1 MTNQSASPHAS
12 KIQEQ
17 QTAEQWLKQAL
28 HTSGKAAFVL
38 FEQTKQQ
45 AKLEANYLIEGQ
57 ALLAEGKRYRDSG
70 NLNAALKSFENAFD
84 LAQENKDTLLEG
96 DALNQRAS
104 INHLKGD
111 YALAARDIQQVLS
124 IARAANDNERI
135 TNYLMNLGILST
147 KLADYDLALQSL
159 TEAHKLAR
167 EKLNSPLIEGQCL
180 INIGLLYEDMGNN
193 ESALEACQQA
203 LAKLNEIGNKQ
214 VQAIAIVNLGY
225 AHKRL
230 GHLNLS
236 LHKFQDAKNLAQE
249 INFPKV
255 EIAAIDGHAQVLS
268 MQGQHKQAIA
278 LHEEALKKSRDSD
291 DFEGELDA
299 LSHLARVY
307 LKLENPKEAQE
318 QLNKCL
324 ELAESAGR
332 KKTLVEVH
340 ELLAETYEQQGELSK
355 AIEQLKLFQHLDN
368 ALFNEENKQK
378 TRQLSIRF
386 DLERAK
392 HEADVYRLHSE
403 FEREAKEKAEAI
415 VKKRTKELEQSHAI
429 IKKQNNEL
437 ATQVTHLNQL
447 LAQNESLRQ
456 ELMQASRRTVA
467 LNEQTLR
474 RLSAELHD
482 GPAQDLGFVLLKLES
497 GELAKTAQTL
507 KDAERKRYDKELE
520 RLQTSLQ
527 RALSEMRA
535 VATDMCLPELEHLS
549 LADVVKRVVR
559 KHQRRT
565 QARVSLTLN
574 THDALVA
581 LPVKITI
588 HRVIQEALTNT
599 FKHSGVKEH
608 NVELTSQPAQLRL
621 KIEDKGR
628 GFDLNQVE
636 EGNFAHLGLL
646 GMRERITS
654 LGGSFSL
661 KTELGEGTLIEV
673 SLPLSPNEQLV

>member
-1 MTNQSASPHAS
+1 MIDNSASPYAPG
-12 KIQEQ
+12 IQKQ

-28 HTSGKAAFVL
+28 DTTGKAAFVL
-38 FEQTKQQ
+38 FKQAKQ
-45 AKLEANYLIEGQ
+45 KAKLEANYLIESQ
-57 ALLAEGKRYRDSG
+57 ALLAEGKRYRDNG
-70 NLNAALKSFENAFD
+70 NLHDALISFNNALA
-84 LAQENKDTLLEG
+84 LAQENENELVES

-111 YALAARDIQQVLS
+111 YALAVQDIQQVLS

-147 KLADYDLALQSL
+147 KLADYDLALKSL
-159 TEAHKLAR
+159 SEAHKIAR
-167 EKLNSPLIEGQCL
+167 ENLNSPLIEGQCL
-180 INIGLLYEDMGNN
+180 INIGLLYENMGDN
-193 ESALEACQQA
+193 ERALEACQQA
-203 LAKLNEIGNKQ
+203 LDKLSPTDNRH
-214 VQAIAIVNLGY
+214 VQAIATVNLGY

-230 GHLNLS
+230 GNLS
-236 LHKFQDAKNLAQE
+236 LSLVKFQDAKKLAQA
-249 INFPKV
+249 ISFPKV
-255 EIAAIDGHAQVLS
+255 EIAAIDGYAQVLS
-268 MQGQHKQAIA
+268 IQGQQQAA
-278 LHEEALKKSRDSD
+278 LKLHEEALKKSKDSD

-299 LSHLARVY
+299 LVQIARVY
-307 LKLENPKEAQE
+307 LKLGNPKEAQE
-318 QLNKCL
+318 KLNVCL

-340 ELLAETYEQQGELSK
+340 ELLAETYEQQGELGK
-355 AIEQLKLFQHLDN
+355 AIEQLKLFQHFDK

-415 VKKRTKELEQSHAI
+415 VKTRTKELEQSHETI
-429 IKKQNNEL
+429 EKQNAEL
-437 ATQVTHLNQL
+437 ATQVTHLNRL

-456 ELMQASRRTVA
+456 ELLQASRRSIA
-467 LNEQTLR
+467 LNERTLR

-497 GELAKTAQTL
+497 GELAKAAQTL
-507 KDAERKRYDKELE
+507 ADNDRQRYEKELE

-565 QARVSLTLN
+565 KARVTLTLN
-574 THDALVA
+574 THEDSVS

-588 HRVIQEALTNT
+588 HRVIQEALTNA
-599 FKHSGVKEH
+599 FKHSGVKEQS
-608 NVELTSQPAQLRL
+608 VELRTFPAQLHMQI
-621 KIEDKGR
+621 KDNGI
-628 GFDLNQVE
+628 GFDLHQLE
-636 EGNFAHLGLL
+636 EDHFVHLGLL

-654 LGGSFSL
+654 LGGSFGL
-661 KTELGEGTLIEV
+661 KSKLGEGTLVEV
-673 SLPLSPNEQLV
+673 RLPLTTNEKIV

>member
-1 MTNQSASPHAS
+1 MIDNSASPYAPE
-12 KIQEQ
+12 IQKQ

-28 HTSGKAAFVL
+28 NTKGKAAFVL
-38 FEQTKQQ
+38 FEQAKQQ
-45 AKLEANYLIEGQ
+45 AKLESNYLLEGQ
-57 ALLAEGKRYRDSG
+57 ALLAEGKLYRDNG
-70 NLNAALKSFENAFD
+70 ELNAALICFDNAFD
-84 LAQENKDTLLEG
+84 LAQENKDMLLEG

-111 YALAARDIQQVLS
+111 YALAARDIQQVLI
-124 IARAANDNERI
+124 IARAANDTERI

-147 KLADYDLALQSL
+147 KLADYDLALKSL
-159 TEAHKLAR
+159 TEAHKLTR
-167 EKLNSPLIEGQCL
+167 EKLSSPLIEGQCL
-180 INIGLLYEDMGNN
+180 INIGLLYEDMGDN
-193 ESALEACQQA
+193 ESALDACQQA
-203 LAKLNEIGNKQ
+203 LEKLTQIGNKQ
-214 VQAIAIVNLGY
+214 GQAIATVNLGY

-236 LHKFQDAKNLAQE
+236 ILKFQDARNLAQE

-255 EIAAIDGHAQVLS
+255 EIAAIEGYAEVLS
-268 MQGQHKQAIA
+268 MQGQHQQAIA
-278 LHEEALKKSRDSD
+278 LHEEALQKSKDSE

-299 LSHLARVY
+299 LSHLARVF
-307 LKLENPKEAQE
+307 LELGKPKEAQE
-318 QLNKCL
+318 KLYICL
-324 ELAESAGR
+324 KLAESAGR
-332 KKTLVEVH
+332 KKTLIEVH
-340 ELLAETYEQQGELSK
+340 ELLTETYEQQGKFSK
-355 AIEQLKLFQHLDN
+355 AIEHLKLFHHLDK
-368 ALFNEENKQK
+368 ALFNEENRQK
-378 TRQLSIRF
+378 TRQLAIRF

-415 VKKRTKELEQSHAI
+415 VKTRTKELEQSCATI
-429 IKKQNNEL
+429 EKQNNEL
-437 ATQVTHLNQL
+437 AAQVTHLNQL

-456 ELMQASRRTVA
+456 ELMQASRRNVA
-467 LNEQTLR
+467 LNERTLR

-507 KDAERKRYDKELE
+507 KDAERNRYDKELE

-565 QARVSLTLN
+565 QARVNLTLQ
-574 THDALVA
+574 THEALVA

-588 HRVIQEALTNT
+588 HRVIQEALTNA

-608 NVELTSQPAQLRL
+608 SVELTSHPAQLRL
-621 KIEDKGR
+621 KIKDKGL
-628 GFDLNQVE
+628 GFDLDKLE
-636 EGNFAHLGLL
+636 EGNFDHLGVL

-654 LGGSFSL
+654 LGGSFGL
-661 KTELGEGTLIEV
+661 KSELGEGTLIEV
-673 SLPLSPNEQLV
+673 SLPLNLNEKLA